1 MENRLSF
8 RGMSNAYNYGI
19 WLAGFNG
26 TATTSRF
33 CRSKTESTSI
43 EDVPAWV
50 SSCRGWKAELQT
62 LQGTRIVRYLRCLY
76 SCMSRLRRPV
86 RWPCKLHLV
95 ISRAVGCSPEPIV
108 WKSGCR
114 KFHCKGN
121 ELRSSYHSH
130 PGDGPASP
138 M

>member
-62 LQGTRIVRYLRCLY
+62 LQGTRIPTLSLQLY
-76 SCMSRLRRPV
+76 VPSATSSSMAMQAASGNIKSCRL
-86 RWPCKLHLV
+86 L
-95 ISRAVGCSPEPIV
+95 SRAHRLEE
-108 WKSGCR
+108 W
-114 KFHCKGN
+114 
-121 ELRSSYHSH
+121 L
-130 PGDGPASP
+130 
-138 M
+138 